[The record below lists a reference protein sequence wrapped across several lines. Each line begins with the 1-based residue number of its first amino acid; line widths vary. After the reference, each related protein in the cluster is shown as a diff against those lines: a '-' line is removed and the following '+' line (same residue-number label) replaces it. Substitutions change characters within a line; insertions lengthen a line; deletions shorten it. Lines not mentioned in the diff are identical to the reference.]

1 MDLLSPD
8 CPVRY
13 IITVNALKEGWDCP
27 FAYILAS
34 LANKTSQVD
43 VEQILG
49 RILRLPYTAE
59 HRAKALNMSYV
70 LTSSNDFNDTVQQI
84 IRGLNSA
91 GFSDRDYRLAEPAE
105 PAKPAP
111 VPEQLPI
118 IEPEAPQ
125 DDFAGLNGKSIGAE
139 LQRRRESENSP
150 NPPRKR
156 TVCLLRPSRRATHT
170 IRRCRARE
178 NDPFAAALPW
188 EVRDKVNTFHIILN
202 IRKAWTAC

>member
-1 MDLLSPD
+1 MNAGIPAEHIAIRTADVNELKNVDLLSPD

-59 HRAKALNMSYV
+59 HKAKALNMSYV

-91 GFSDRDYRLAEPAE
+91 GFSDRDYRLAEPIE

-111 VPEQLPI
+111 VPEQLPMF
-118 IEPEAPQ
+118 EPETAQ
-125 DDFAGLNGKSIGAE
+125 DDFAGLDGKSIWAK
-139 LQRRRESENSP
+139 LH
-150 NPPRKR
+150 
-156 TVCLLRPSRRATHT
+156 LY
-170 IRRCRARE
+170 
-178 NDPFAAALPW
+178 
-188 EVRDKVNTFHIILN
+188 
-202 IRKAWTAC
+202 